1 VLTPDEALAVA
12 AKVLDKSR
20 GESSRLERVRQ
31 YVAGEYPS
39 QAYMPR
45 KAKAEYLAILARSR
59 VPVLSHVVD
68 SLAQNLCVDG
78 YRTPR
83 ASVDSP
89 LWGHWQ
95 ANRMDARQSGV
106 HRSALTYGAAY
117 VVIVDGSPVPTW
129 RPVSARRMTAVYADA
144 VGDEWPEFAL
154 EQWSEGSPQGPTV
167 RFRLYDA
174 DAVYDLSGNALGSVG
189 AVRGGAR
196 EHSAG
201 VCPVVRFPNTLDLD
215 GGSVGE
221 VEPLIVLQDQLDAA
235 TFNVEM
241 AQQYAV
247 HRQRWVTGMIVEEDD
262 DGNPVEPFKA
272 AVDRVWQAEDP
283 DTRFGEFAQ
292 TDTKAW
298 LDARDATLHHIAL
311 KSQTPPSPHAMVN
324 IAAEAMAAWEQ
335 PFQRKVAERKVTF
348 GEAYEQ
354 CFALDARLSG
364 MPEEADV
371 AAEIVWRDTGSR
383 SLSQTVDA
391 LGKAAQMLGIP
402 PRGLWHRI
410 PGVTDQELAS
420 WESMAAEADALGQLA
435 SMFERQLA
443 EPAPVA

>member
-1 VLTPDEALAVA
+1 VLTPDEALTVA
-12 AKVLDKSR
+12 AKVLDMSR
-20 GESSRLERVRQ
+20 GEQSRLERVRQ
-31 YVAGEYPS
+31 YLAGDYPS

-78 YRTPR
+78 FRARR

-89 LWGHWQ
+89 LWEHWQ
-95 ANRMDARQSGV
+95 ANRMDARQNGV
-106 HRSALTYGAAY
+106 HRSALGYGASY
-117 VVIVDGSPVPTW
+117 VTVLDGDPVPVW
-129 RPVSARRMTAVYADA
+129 RPVSARRMCAVYADP
-144 VGDEWPEFAL
+144 VNDEWPAYAL
-154 EQWSEGSPQGPTV
+154 ERWPEGTSQGTV
-167 RFRLYDA
+167 AMRFRLYDA
-174 DAVYDLSGNALGSVG
+174 EAVYEMSGDARSVG
-189 AVRGGAR
+189 SFESSG
-196 EHSAG
+196 EHAAG

-235 TFNVEM
+235 TFNIEM

-262 DGNPVEPFKA
+262 DGNPVEPFRA

-292 TDTKAW
+292 TDTAAW
-298 LDARDATLHHIAL
+298 LAARDATLHHIAL
-311 KSQTPPSPHAMVN
+311 KSQTPPAPHAMVN

-364 MPEEADV
+364 MPEETDV
-371 AAEIVWRDTGSR
+371 AAEVVWRDTGSR

-391 LGKAAQMLGIP
+391 LGKASQMLGIP

-410 PGVTDQELAS
+410 PGVTDQELAQ
-420 WESMAAEADALGQLA
+420 WDSMAAEADALGQLNA
-435 SMFERQLA
+435 MFERQLA
-443 EPAPVA
+443 EPAAPA